1 MVDLNRSDPLF
12 DAQLPIRIRD
22 QRPSKSSSGT
32 GVDYIFT
39 PVFVSQFFAYCCEAG
54 RRGEFAEDESLRYLT
69 IRLLTGS
76 RHSNNNSSSTIR
88 ERLLHIEI
96 TDEQEPYFLYTLDVG
111 EDDFHELKKDQ
122 VCERRLLFVEL
133 HSLSVGAHKTSL
145 YFFYL
150 CVKIYLV
157 MSIPQASPTSRVSH
171 VSPSLS
177 LSPHTNAFVSSPCS

>member
-1 MVDLNRSDPLF
+1 LF
-12 DAQLPIRIRD
+12 HKFHLA
-22 QRPSKSSSGT
+22 
-32 GVDYIFT
+32 YI
-39 PVFVSQFFAYCCEAG
+39 VVCETG

-122 VCERRLLFVEL
+122 VCECRCLFVAFSFCL
-133 HSLSVGAHKTSL
+133 SCCRCHQPLLSLPMYICVFIYY
-145 YFFYL
+145 YFNL
-150 CVKIYLV
+150 
-157 MSIPQASPTSRVSH
+157 IPHLPLTSRVSH
-171 VSPSLS
+171 P
-177 LSPHTNAFVSSPCS
+177 LSPHTKMSPLCQVLARRL